1 MNLKIISLK
10 NMVPKTS
17 HNFESFK
24 DYDNLCEE
32 ALAFYNLIF
41 TCSLISSTVGSV
53 TFGFL
58 EVTVIQRLRINMKL
72 HFCINYE
79 SRKR

>member
-1 MNLKIISLK
+1 MVNIKVISLK
-10 NMVPKTS
+10 NMVPKKS
-17 HNFESFK
+17 HNFESLK

-58 EVTVIQRLRINMKL
+58 EVTVIQRLLMSMRLKQ
-72 HFCINYE
+72 
-79 SRKR
+79 